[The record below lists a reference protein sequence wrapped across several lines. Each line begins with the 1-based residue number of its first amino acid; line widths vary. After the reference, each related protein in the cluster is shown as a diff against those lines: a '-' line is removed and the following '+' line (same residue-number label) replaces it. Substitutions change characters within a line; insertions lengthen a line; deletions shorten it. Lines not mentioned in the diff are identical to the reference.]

1 MSENRSSV
9 KTSKH
14 EERYVNVYKNLA
26 TFRKL
31 SKSCFYRNLVTAR
44 YSIDNTLVSW
54 AYWTESPL
62 SQTLNDSFLLL
73 LILLLFSHGY
83 YKIKQS
89 VNIFR
94 INVKREQAFR
104 SSSSLPIW
112 PAVTTGLVQNEN
124 SDQMLLTLTLIRAFI
139 ICI

>member
-1 MSENRSSV
+1 M
-9 KTSKH
+9 
-14 EERYVNVYKNLA
+14 
-26 TFRKL
+26 
-31 SKSCFYRNLVTAR
+31 
-44 YSIDNTLVSW
+44 SW